1 MQEVIAVCAFKKREV
16 IKMMELKEMTIQEL
30 EELISEANKVL
41 AEKKR
46 STSEEFKFEFS
57 ATSDPRKGT
66 PYVARLYWEDGKLQR
81 DFYDLSRQWGKK
93 QVTVSGVYT
102 AKAGDIIERRSG
114 GSWKNDYRAWYLV
127 TADGEQVM
135 VADIDSSKDK
145 AKVTE
150 YLQGKITAEELIN
163 K

>member
-1 MQEVIAVCAFKKREV
+1 
-16 IKMMELKEMTIQEL
+16 MMELKEMTIQEL
-30 EELISEANKVL
+30 EELIAEAHRIL
-41 AEKKR
+41 TEKKR
-46 STSEEFKFEFS
+46 SASEEFEFEFS
-57 ATSDPRKGT
+57 ATCDPRKGK

-81 DFYDLSRQWGKK
+81 SFYDLNRQWGKK
-93 QVTVSGVYT
+93 EITVSGTYK
-102 AKAGDIIERRSG
+102 AKAGDIIEQRSG

-127 TADGEQVM
+127 TEDGEQVM

-150 YLQGKITAEELIN
+150 YLRGKITAKELIN

>member
-1 MQEVIAVCAFKKREV
+1 
-16 IKMMELKEMTIQEL
+16 MMNLKEMTNREL

-46 STSEEFKFEFS
+46 YESKEFEFEFS
-57 ATSDPRKGT
+57 ATNDPRKGS
-66 PYVARLYWEDGKLQR
+66 PYVARLFWQDGKLQR
-81 DFYDLSRQWGKK
+81 DFYNLNTQWGKK
-93 QVTVSGVYT
+93 EITVSGTYK
-102 AKAGDIIERRSG
+102 AKAGDIIERRNG

-127 TADGEQVM
+127 TEDGEQVT

>member
-1 MQEVIAVCAFKKREV
+1 
-16 IKMMELKEMTIQEL
+16 MMELKEMTIQEL
-30 EELISEANKVL
+30 EELIAEACKVL

-46 STSEEFKFEFS
+46 SQSKEFEFEFS
-57 ATSDPRKGT
+57 ATSDPRKGK

-81 DFYDLSRQWGKK
+81 AFYPLNRQWGKK
-93 QVTVSGVYT
+93 ELTVSGSYS

-114 GSWKNDYRAWYLV
+114 GSWKNDYRSWYLV
-127 TADGEQVM
+127 TENGEQVL
-135 VADIDSSKDK
+135 VADIDSSIDK

>member
-1 MQEVIAVCAFKKREV
+1 
-16 IKMMELKEMTIQEL
+16 MMNLKEMTIQEL
-30 EELISEANKVL
+30 EELIAEAGKML

-46 STSEEFKFEFS
+46 YESKEFEFEFS
-57 ATSDPRKGT
+57 ATSDPRKGK
-66 PYVARLYWEDGKLQR
+66 PYVARLYWQDGKLQR
-81 DFYDLSRQWGKK
+81 AFFDLSRQWGKK
-93 QVTVSGVYT
+93 EVTVSGTYT
-102 AKAGDIIERRSG
+102 AKAGDIIEQRSG

-127 TADGEQVM
+127 TEDGEQVM

-150 YLQGKITAEELIN
+150 YLRGKITAKELIN

>member
-1 MQEVIAVCAFKKREV
+1 MD
-16 IKMMELKEMTIQEL
+16 LKNMTIQEL

-46 STSEEFKFEFS
+46 STSEEFEFEFS
-57 ATSDPRKGT
+57 ATCDPRKGK

-81 DFYDLSRQWGKK
+81 SFYDLNRQWGKK
-93 QVTVSGVYT
+93 EITVSGSYT

-127 TADGEQVM
+127 TAAGEQVM

-150 YLQGKITAEELIN
+150 YLQGKISAAELLN
-163 K
+163 D